1 MWLRL
6 ASSEDKAKLLEIA
19 SKLRDKG
26 AKVELRELVEWEE
39 DEQFV
44 LKGKISELKKL
55 PSAEKWMEEIEKWER
70 RIKIIKEILKDQEI
84 KYEDFL
90 ERFLKSEDPESYESA
105 KKFMDGDLDIEEFV
119 SSAENAL
126 KIKVLLDELN
136 FFLSRN
142 GFEVGEVIRGTLP
155 EDPEVVIS
163 VTEPIEGSTKL
174 IIIDFFPVWELYV
187 DVLSL
192 LGEEVDNKELAS
204 LLSVISNILLNVE
217 NIDDLNKLRELSSV
231 MIEEENEEILIN
243 CEEIFD
249 LIVKSLEKS
258 GIVRVSG
265 KKIKLRRRQW

>member
-19 SKLRDKG
+19 SKLRNMG

-55 PSAEKWMEEIEKWER
+55 PSAEKWIYEIEKWER
-70 RIKIIKEILKDQEI
+70 RVKIIKEILKDQEI

-105 KKFMDGDLDIEEFV
+105 KKFLNGDLNIEEFV
-119 SSAENAL
+119 SSAEDAI
-126 KIKVLLDELN
+126 KIKILLDELN
-136 FFLSRN
+136 FFLLRN
-142 GFEVGEVIRGTLP
+142 GFEIGEFIKGSIP
-155 EDPEVVIS
+155 EDPEIMIS
-163 VTEPIEGSTKL
+163 LAEPTEGSTKL
-174 IIIDFFPVWELYV
+174 LTIDFFPVWELNV

-192 LGEEVDNKELAS
+192 LGEEVDNKELGS

-217 NIDDLNKLRELSSV
+217 NIEDLDKLRELSSGV
-231 MIEEENEEILIN
+231 IDGSNEEILIS

-265 KKIKLRRRQW
+265 KKIKLRKRQW